1 MPRSLE
7 HIVTIGDVGAVDLR
21 ILRVLQVDA
30 VGVGAV
36 GGRADADVAHRDA
49 QTAVELE
56 VRLRAVPD
64 PQILHRDVAAPV
76 ESHRLINSVTT
87 L

>member
-1 MPRSLE
+1 
-7 HIVTIGDVGAVDLR
+7 
-21 ILRVLQVDA
+21 
-30 VGVGAV
+30 
-36 GGRADADVAHRDA
+36 
-49 QTAVELE
+49 